1 MTETELVCYNF
12 LAYRLAGL
20 SIRRGR
26 WQQRRPDEMEVL
38 HGRCRG
44 AIVIKEFDN
53 RLVGL
58 DAWRTMAI
66 PRWLAAD
73 SYGLGEDSSAGRVF
87 LQSAPRAATLLF

>member
-1 MTETELVCYNF
+1 MTETKLVCYNF

-20 SIRRGR
+20 SISRGW

-38 HGRCRG
+38 HGICRG
-44 AIVIKEFDN
+44 AIVIEEFDN

-58 DAWRTMAI
+58 DAWGTMAI

-73 SYGLGEDSSAGRVF
+73 SYGLGEDPSAGRVF
-87 LQSAPRAATLLF
+87 LQSTPRTATPFF